1 VYERESREKVGK
13 PKLTLQQARKFLNPE
28 YKEKYHRLAL
38 IENEQSEKV
47 LTYEFG
53 GSINGSQ
60 YKIFINAENGN
71 EEIIEEIRT
80 RNNQGETK
88 SS

>member
-1 VYERESREKVGK
+1 M
-13 PKLTLQQARKFLNPE
+13 
-28 YKEKYHRLAL
+28 AL

-53 GSINGSQ
+53 GSINGSS

-71 EEIIEEIRT
+71 EESIEQIRSA
-80 RNNQGETK
+80 K
-88 SS
+88 SQVPQK

>member
-1 VYERESREKVGK
+1 M
-13 PKLTLQQARKFLNPE
+13 NPE

-60 YKIFINAENGN
+60 YRIYINAENGN
-71 EEIIEEIRT
+71 EEMIEEIRN
-80 RNNQGETK
+80 RNNKGATP
-88 SS
+88 S